1 VSEPWHDYA
10 GQTDGPWSDYDMT
23 GPSDRA
29 PAKKKRSTTL
39 GIIEGVLPAVER
51 LAPYSPAN
59 VIPGFKEA
67 DAAAIKRLHGRVAE
81 RERTQEPG
89 TLGKIEGNLFM
100 GLPVAL
106 ATKNPFWQGAGMGAL
121 NSERDDTT
129 GVAEDAVKGGLW
141 GYGGGKV
148 LSAASDA
155 LSPVIE
161 PAVRR
166 LAAAGVKMTPG
177 MIRGGKAM
185 TREDKAVSRPVV
197 GEAIV
202 AGRRGA
208 QETFNRAA
216 VDKALEPLG
225 LKVPTPIKAGHDAVA
240 WADDRIGEA
249 YDLVIPHLKVNI
261 DGPQFAA
268 TLKPVAESLQPG
280 QRKEFMRLLNVNL
293 KGGQLAGRD
302 LKTAQGE
309 LRRLAGVYSRSQ
321 SAADQEL
328 GRALGAADKELTSNM
343 MAQNPEWAPQLQR
356 VNNAYRGYRTV
367 ADAASRGDEGVFN
380 PGQLK
385 QSVRRAD
392 FSKGKNA
399 TARGDAF
406 MQEFSEDARGVIPAR
421 VPNSGTADRQPK
433 NLFAALGGA
442 KDLGFYTVDNMLQ
455 PFRLAPRPAP
465 VRAVA
470 ARTRRLARPA
480 GTALVVAAQQPND

>member
-81 RERTQEPG
+81 RERSQTPG
-89 TLGKIEGNLFM
+89 KLGKTMGSLFASIPAAM
-100 GLPVAL
+100 IS
-106 ATKNPFWQGAGMGAL
+106 KNPWIAGGAQGAL
-121 NSERDDTT
+121 LSEADSPG
-129 GVAEDAVKGGLW
+129 GVATDAATGAATNW
-141 GYGGGKV
+141 FGGKV
-148 LSAASDA
+148 VNKIASAIA
-155 LSPVIE
+155 PEIN

-166 LAAAGVKMTPG
+166 LADKGVKLTPG
-177 MIRGGKAM
+177 MERGGAAM
-185 TREDKAVSRPVV
+185 RREDKMMSRPLV
-197 GEAIV
+197 GDAIQ
-202 AGRRGA
+202 AGREATQR
-208 QETFNRAA
+208 TFNRAA
-216 VDKALEPLG
+216 VDEALAPLG
-225 LKVPTPIKAGHDAVA
+225 KKVPSPIQEGHDALQYA
-240 WADDRIGEA
+240 KDEIGRA
-249 YDLVIPHLKVNI
+249 YDLVIPNLAVKI
-261 DGPQFAA
+261 DGQRFAA
-268 TLKPVAESLQPG
+268 NLLPSLQALPKPQAAEF
-280 QRKEFMRLLNVNL
+280 QRIISANL
-293 KGGQLAGRD
+293 KNGQLSDYA
-302 LKTAQGE
+302 LKKAQGE
-309 LRRLAGVYSRSQ
+309 LRRLAGAYSRGQ
-321 SAADQEL
+321 SVPERELGNALWAAD
-328 GRALGAADKELTSNM
+328 DELTGAM
-343 MAQNPEWAPQLQR
+343 MTQNPKWAPQLQK
-356 VNNAYRGYRTV
+356 VNEAYRGYRTV
-367 ADAASRGDEGVFN
+367 ADAAGRADEGLFN
-380 PGQLK
+380 TGQLK
-385 QSVRRAD
+385 QSVRRGD
-392 FSKGKNA
+392 FSKAKDA
-399 TARGDAF
+399 TARGEAF
-406 MQEFSEDARGVIPAR
+406 MQGFSEDARGVIPAR